1 MGLVEKFKELKQGTK
16 AKLVKVFSK
25 KYQPTYEEV
34 QKHIKHT
41 YTSKANA
48 IINLTGDISYFSESW
63 FGEVKEYVNGK
74 IMEMVPLKREGEVAD
89 VFSETYYK
97 VEENKDKVVSS
108 YETHY
113 VPSHTA
119 AVEYVKKQKHLPK
132 TDRTALLDSIAYT
145 HKQVLEAKDKYLDRF
160 SALTPVLLRARIAKI
175 KSLEAEN
182 TQTTAP
188 TPNK

>member
-1 MGLVEKFKELKQGTK
+1 M
-16 AKLVKVFSK
+16 
-25 KYQPTYEEV
+25 
-34 QKHIKHT
+34 
-41 YTSKANA
+41 N
-48 IINLTGDISYFSESW
+48 II
-63 FGEVKEYVNGK
+63 GEVKEYVNGK

-160 SALTPVLLRARIAKI
+160 SALTPALLRARIAKI